1 MVRALAAPA
10 ISDAGRGNVGLLIV
24 AVAANG
30 GENAAMPNALL
41 NGPSVSWYTPAPP
54 RTAVL
59 PLPAT
64 SHAKP
69 TRGAR
74 LPSEG
79 FSPNGSPTVNDR
91 SLRSRSVVS
100 RPLASA
106 GSV

>member
-10 ISDAGRGNVGLLIV
+10 VSEAGRGNAGFAIV

-41 NGPSVSWYTPAPP
+41 NGPSVSWYRPAPP

-69 TRGAR
+69 RRGATF
-74 LPSEG
+74 PSDG
-79 FSPNGSPTVNDR
+79 FLPNGAPTVNER
-91 SLRSRSVVS
+91 SLRMSCSDVS

-106 GSV
+106 G